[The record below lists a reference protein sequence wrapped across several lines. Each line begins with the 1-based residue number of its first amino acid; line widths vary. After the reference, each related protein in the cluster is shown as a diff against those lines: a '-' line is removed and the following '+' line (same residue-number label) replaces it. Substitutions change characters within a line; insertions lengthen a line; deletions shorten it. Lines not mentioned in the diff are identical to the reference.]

1 MNIAFTAELNQ
12 LEETIDSL
20 ANEIAIA
27 KAAKKQIQQKQ
38 RLLDSTIEKVRAT
51 VEKIAG
57 DGKAIE
63 YLREG
68 LKGLALFGTG
78 NANII
83 FSEGTFNDNLSTGVN
98 NLTANEGSFTK
109 NKNFPRNEILQR
121 PVYKQETEE
130 EFKSRMEAVKTQKPI
145 TRTAEQVARFEE
157 DIARLGG
164 YKVEE
169 TLIDRPEKENKSN
182 DFYTWQPTSNSAVY
196 NYFNV
201 RRGVNQATYVGA
213 NNKARLKWL
222 ESKLLNLELENI
234 AIVLRKA
241 QRTNFKYELKIKGL
255 DDDLIGWLTQFNFS
269 SDLPSQFTSKVEK
282 TPQEF
287 WHGQCCDR
295 WCEIE
300 TTVPDPD
307 PTDEGK
313 ELKFI
318 ANSFGKN
325 VLEVQLDKMLHA
337 QSEKTDEDTAE
348 ILDTPRNSEAREKE
362 LIRFQDC
369 FGKSV
374 LEVGLDNLMYA
385 VVSSESLRDDGLKYY
400 QILEDRIQQGFINC
414 RNLDTGEVFQRRAT
428 NFKFCDLPEKY
439 CFWLHKDFT
448 RYDRSTEEMGIF
460 YRWAMLDC
468 NSKQELEALKKDP
481 NSCVETMKWVY
492 NDLPPGE
499 KEQIDRLCKKL
510 KKVEESNKVA

>member
-1 MNIAFTAELNQ
+1 MTLTFTAEINQ
-12 LEETIDSL
+12 LEETIARL
-20 ANEIAIA
+20 ASEIAIA

-38 RLLDSTIEKVRAT
+38 RLLDSTIEKVRVT

-68 LKGLALFGTG
+68 LRGLALFGTG
-78 NANII
+78 
-83 FSEGTFNDNLSTGVN
+83 S
-98 NLTANEGSFTK
+98 
-109 NKNFPRNEILQR
+109 NEILQR
-121 PVYKQETEE
+121 PVYKQESEE
-130 EFKSRMEAVKTQKPI
+130 EFKNRMEAVKNSKPV
-145 TRTAEQVARFEE
+145 TRTAEEVARFEE

-164 YKVEE
+164 YNIEE

-201 RRGVNQATYVGA
+201 GKGVNQATYVGA

-222 ESKLLNLELENI
+222 ESKLLNLDLENI
-234 AIVLRKA
+234 AIVLRKS

-255 DDDLIGWLTQFNFS
+255 DDDLIGWLTQFDFS

-295 WCEIE
+295 WCDIE
-300 TTVPDPD
+300 TTVPEPD
-307 PTDEGK
+307 PTDEEK
-313 ELKFI
+313 ELNFI

-325 VLEVQLDKMLHA
+325 ILEVQLDKMLYA
-337 QSEKTDEDTAE
+337 PKSKATDKDTAE
-348 ILDTPRNSEAREKE
+348 VLDTPRNSEAREKE
-362 LIRFQDC
+362 LVTLSAY
-369 FGKSV
+369 FGKE
-374 LEVGLDNLMYA
+374 LLDVGSDSFKYA
-385 VVSSESLRDDGLKYY
+385 IVCCESLRETGLNYY
-400 QILEDRIQQGFINC
+400 QLLEDKIQQGFIKC
-414 RNLDTGEVFQRRAT
+414 RNLDTGEVSQKRAT
-428 NFKFCDLPEKY
+428 NFKHCDLPEKY

-448 RYDRSTEEMGIF
+448 RYDRATENLGVF
-460 YRWAMLDC
+460 YRWEMLDC
-468 NSKQELEALKKDP
+468 KSKGELEALKKDP

-492 NDLPPGE
+492 NDLPPEE

-510 KKVEESNKVA
+510 NKVEESNKVA